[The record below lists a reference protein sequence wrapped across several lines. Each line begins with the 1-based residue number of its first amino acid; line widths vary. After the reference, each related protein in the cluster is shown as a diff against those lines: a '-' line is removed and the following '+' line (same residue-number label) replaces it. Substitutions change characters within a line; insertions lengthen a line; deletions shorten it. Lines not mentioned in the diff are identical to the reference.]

1 MIEIERKYLVC
12 SDAYQKEATSMTF
25 IAQGFLSTEPERTVR
40 VRVKGERGFLTIK
53 GLSNE
58 SGTTREEWEY
68 EIPKIEAEQLLNLC
82 PMVLEKNRF
91 ELRVGKHCFEVDQ
104 FLGVNKGLVLA
115 EIELESEDE
124 NFEKPNWLGREVTGD
139 TRYYNSQLSISPF
152 TEWN

>member
-1 MIEIERKYLVC
+1 MIEIERKYLVS

-82 PMVLEKNRF
+82 P
-91 ELRVGKHCFEVDQ
+91 
-104 FLGVNKGLVLA
+104 
-115 EIELESEDE
+115 
-124 NFEKPNWLGREVTGD
+124 TG
-139 TRYYNSQLSISPF
+139 SIPPV
-152 TEWN
+152 